1 MTEVAV
7 VIVNFNGGA
16 LVIDSARRALA
27 AAQGRAWDVIAVDN
41 ASTDGSADALAAVR
55 GLDLLR
61 HARNVGFGAACN
73 AGAARSRSPWVLFLN
88 PDCGLEPEVVP
99 ALLSTAV
106 GDPACVAL
114 GPRILDPDGAT
125 QGSARGDPS
134 MLAGVLGRTG
144 ALTRVLPGLQK
155 VARQVV
161 WPEALPPGG
170 TSIAVD
176 WLSGA
181 CLLVRR
187 DAFEA
192 VGGFDPAFFL
202 YWEDADLCR
211 RLRARGGTIRY
222 VPGVSVRH
230 VVGQSSRH
238 APEASLRAFHESAY
252 RYYTRWNAPSAWDPR
267 RPITRLLLAA
277 RLRARLAAARRER
290 R

>member
-7 VIVNFNGGA
+7 VIVNFNGA
-16 LVIDSARRALA
+16 DLVVDSARRAVA
-27 AAQGRAWDVIAVDN
+27 AAQGDAWQVIVVDN
-41 ASTDGSADALAAVR
+41 ASTDGSVEAV
-55 GLDLLR
+55 
-61 HARNVGFGAACN
+61 ARLPGIELVRNAQNLGFGVACN
-73 AGAARSRSPWVLFLN
+73 AGAARSRAPWVLFLN
-88 PDCGLEPEVVP
+88 PDCALAADVVP
-99 ALLSTAV
+99 TLIREASL
-106 GDPACVAL
+106 DPSCVAL
-114 GPRILDPDGAT
+114 GPRIVDPDGAT

-144 ALTRVLPGLQK
+144 VLTRLLPGLQR

-161 WPEALPPGG
+161 WPETLPVGA
-170 TSIAVD
+170 TSVTVD

-187 DAFEA
+187 EAFEA
-192 VGGFDPAFFL
+192 VGGFDPGFFL

-211 RLRARGGTIRY
+211 RLRIRGGSVRY

-238 APEASLRAFHESAY
+238 AREASLRAFHASAY
-252 RYYTRWNAPSAWDPR
+252 RYYARWNAPSTWDPR
-267 RPITRLLLAA
+267 RPITRLVLAA
-277 RLRARLAAARRER
+277 RLRAQLAGARRNR